1 MRVDTDV
8 LTWNLRGNARA
19 ADRLDGMS
27 GFLVSAVTCM
37 ELVLGVRDKGESRA
51 LRRALNFG
59 SARVVQVDEAISA
72 RACFLVEQFALSHSM
87 KLSK

>member
-1 MRVDTDV
+1 MCVATDV
-8 LTWNLRGNARA
+8 LIWNLRDNARA

-51 LRRALNFG
+51 LRQALNFG

-87 KLSK
+87 QSSK

>member
-1 MRVDTDV
+1 MCVDADV
-8 LTWNLRGNARA
+8 LTWNRRGNARV

-37 ELVLGVRDKGESRA
+37 ELVQGVRDKGELRA

-87 KLSK
+87 QLSK

>member
-8 LTWNLRGNARA
+8 LIWNLRGNARA
-19 ADRLDGMS
+19 AYRLDGMS

-37 ELVLGVRDKGESRA
+37 ELVQGVRDKGELHA

-59 SARVVQVDEAISA
+59 SVGPAKKFRHPRKPSSSEACSISA
-72 RACFLVEQFALSHSM
+72 ATGAITN
-87 KLSK
+87 K

>member
-1 MRVDTDV
+1 MCVATDV
-8 LTWNLRGNARA
+8 LIWNLRGNARA

-37 ELVLGVRDKGESRA
+37 ELVQGVRDKGELRA

-87 KLSK
+87 QLSK

>member
-1 MRVDTDV
+1 MCVDADV
-8 LTWNLRGNARA
+8 LTWNRRGNARV

-37 ELVLGVRDKGESRA
+37 ELVQGVRDKGELRA

-72 RACFLVEQFALSHSM
+72 HACFLVEQFALSHPMQS
-87 KLSK
+87 SK

>member
-1 MRVDTDV
+1 MCVDADV
-8 LTWNLRGNARA
+8 LTWNRRGNARV

-37 ELVLGVRDKGESRA
+37 ELVQGVRDKGELRA

-72 RACFLVEQFALSHSM
+72 HACFLVEQFALSHSM
-87 KLSK
+87 QLSK